1 MIVPFLFILKG
12 CREGDEDEVIVKD
25 IDDDF
30 IKRWVVARA
39 NIAGRVV
46 VGIEVPFSIIIKGWR
61 EGDEDEVI
69 AKDIDD
75 DFIKRWVVARAD
87 VAERVVVGVEVTP
100 IVG

>member
-1 MIVPFLFILKG
+1 MFVPFA
-12 CREGDEDEVIVKD
+12 C
-25 IDDDF
+25 
-30 IKRWVVARA
+30 
-39 NIAGRVV
+39 N
-46 VGIEVPFSIIIKGWR
+46 IKGWR

>member
-12 CREGDEDEVIVKD
+12 WREGDEDEVIVKD

-46 VGIEVPFSIIIKGWR
+46 VGVEVPFSFNIKGRR
-61 EGDEDEVI
+61 ERDEDKVI
-69 AKDIDD
+69 AKDIGMTSSSNGPSLAPT
-75 DFIKRWVVARAD
+75 VLEELSSA
-87 VAERVVVGVEVTP
+87 
-100 IVG
+100 